1 MRVIATK
8 SLIFWPCACWPEGC
22 FFDHWRSDMAFP
34 LVAGGCD
41 TPDSQ
46 KAPSTIRC
54 IKTEPCVC
62 LWFSLLGLS
71 ESTEHHKVH

>member
-8 SLIFWPCACWPEGC
+8 SLIFWPCACWSEGC

-54 IKTEPCVC
+54 IKTRGCDLPTIPVEK
-62 LWFSLLGLS
+62 S